1 MPIKTVT
8 GPVEPDE
15 LGATLMHEHVGFL
28 EPPGLYGCGEEAPDL
43 SERAL
48 SCLPDHGIRTVVDLT
63 GRGRVSTGADLAR
76 LRALSAKLGLNIVA
90 GFSYYKEPWLAAA
103 GTEDLDELT
112 AIYVG
117 AAEAGGIGI
126 YGEVG
131 TSLEEITP
139 LEGLH
144 LRAAARA
151 HLRTGLAIS
160 THCTLGTMAPEQVD
174 ILVNEGVDVSRVVIG
189 HLDLRPDVEYLEQVL
204 ARGVNIAFDTF
215 GKEWFDYRVPGS
227 EGEKG
232 AAFVK
237 HAFHRPDDD
246 RVEALSTLCANG
258 YANQI
263 VMSTDMSG
271 HEAHL
276 NLTTH
281 GRHGYGFLPAVILPR
296 LRKAGI
302 DETSLTQM
310 MVTNPLRIL
319 TTP

>member
-1 MPIKTVT
+1 MPIETVT
-8 GPVEPDE
+8 GPVEPEE
-15 LGATLMHEHVGFL
+15 LGATLMHEHVGL
-28 EPPGLYGCGEEAPDL
+28 LDPPGLYGCGESTLDL

-48 SCLPDHGIRTVVDLT
+48 SCLPDHGISTVVDLT
-63 GRGRVSTGADLAR
+63 GRSQATTGVDLDRLRSLSARVS
-76 LRALSAKLGLNIVA
+76 LNIVA

-112 AIYVG
+112 AVYVG
-117 AAEAGGIGI
+117 VAEAGGIGI

-131 TSLEEITP
+131 TSLDEITP
-139 LEGLH
+139 LEELH

-174 ILVNEGVDVSRVVIG
+174 ILVDEGVDVSRVVIG
-189 HLDLRPDVEYLEQVL
+189 HLDLRPDVDYLEQVL

-246 RVEALSTLCANG
+246 RDEALSTLCSNG
-258 YANQI
+258 YADQI
-263 VMSTDMSG
+263 VLSTDMSG
-271 HEAHL
+271 LEAHL
-276 NLTTH
+276 NPTTH

-302 DETSLTQM
+302 DETALTQM